1 MVLAI
6 SSRRLSKV
14 AVAIGGFLIFVG
26 VIIVGLFA
34 LVLTRTFEAG
44 ALEGMFVD
52 YRMLFL
58 GILLAIG
65 VLDVVSGVILRH
77 R

>member
-26 VIIVGLFA
+26 VMIVGLFA
-34 LVLTRTFEAG
+34 LVLTRALDIG
-44 ALEGMFVD
+44 ALERIFVD
-52 YRMLFL
+52 HRVLFL
-58 GILLAIG
+58 GVLLAIG
-65 VLDVVSGVILRH
+65 VLDVVSAILLRH